1 VTENQSVKK
10 PNLLFI
16 LADNVGCGDFG
27 CYNGNVPT
35 PRIDALAAESL
46 RFRNYNVEAE
56 CTPTRSAI
64 MTGRMPVRSGTARVP
79 LPGEG
84 HTGLCPWEYTI
95 ANLLSDAGYA
105 TALYGKWHLGNVEG
119 RFPTNQGFYEW
130 WGIPNTA
137 DEAGYTAHPLFAES
151 GLPAPQVWEGVKGQ
165 PSRRAGDFDLQS
177 GPSWTSKSCVA
188 RPPSLSVKRPGGSPS
203 SFMPASRRSIRRCW
217 SIRPSR
223 ANPAAACTLM
233 C

>member
-1 VTENQSVKK
+1 VTDNQPVKK
-10 PNLLFI
+10 PNVLFI
-16 LADNVGCGDFG
+16 LADTVGWGDFG

-64 MTGRMPVRSGTARVP
+64 MTGRMPVRSGTASVP

-84 HTGLCPWEYTI
+84 HSGLCPWEYTI

-119 RFPTNQGFYEW
+119 RLPTNQGFDEW
-130 WGIPNTA
+130 WGIPNTS
-137 DEAGYTAHPLFAES
+137 DEAGYTAHPLFAET
-151 GLPAPQVWEGVKGQ
+151 GLPAP
-165 PSRRAGDFDLQS
+165 
-177 GPSWTSKSCVA
+177 
-188 RPPSLSVKRPGGSPS
+188 PGGRRGARADGSPH
-203 SFMPASRRSIRRCW
+203 
-217 SIRPSR
+217 
-223 ANPAAACTLM
+223 
-233 C
+233 